1 MLVYRLNEDPDLYY
15 LKINLTYSHRQ
26 TDPQQ
31 AAYK

>member
-1 MLVYRLNEDPDLYY
+1 MLVYRLNENLALYS

-31 AAYK
+31 AA